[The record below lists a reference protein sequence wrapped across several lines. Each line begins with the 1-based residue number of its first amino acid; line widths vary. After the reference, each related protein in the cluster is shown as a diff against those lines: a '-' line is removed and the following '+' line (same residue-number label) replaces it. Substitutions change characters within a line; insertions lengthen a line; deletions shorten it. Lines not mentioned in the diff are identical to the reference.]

1 MDKSLKV
8 SESISI
14 NGTAEQV
21 WDAVTNPTKIKEYM
35 FGTEAVSSW
44 KTGDEITFQGEYQG
58 QQYKDKG
65 LIKQSKP
72 NETLQY
78 DYWSAFTGLADAPE
92 NYSEVTFQIASKEGV
107 STLSLDQVGFAS
119 AQSHE
124 HSSVAWKNVLEK
136 IKEIV
141 ERG

>member
-8 SESISI
+8 SENI
-14 NGTAEQV
+14 NIKGTAEQV
-21 WDAVTNPTKIKEYM
+21 WDALTNPAKIKEYM

-44 KTGDEITFQGEYQG
+44 KTGDEIIFQGEYEG

-65 LIKQSKP
+65 LIKNSTPGK
-72 NETLQY
+72 TLQY

-92 NYSEVTFQIASKEGV
+92 NYSEVTFQIEGEKGV
-107 STLSLDQVGFAS
+107 STLSLNQVGFAS

-141 ERG
+141 ERD